1 MNKLANYSYRDIKC
15 IIVVVHVFFFCVFEN
30 FSPMVLLH
38 VKSIADTGSAP
49 NSAQSMQVKFKSRQA
64 VYEARGYQN
73 VNFSETDT
81 LTNCMEINQASFSFA
96 RSLTDVNTLN
106 RFDSLGEPVI
116 FGEDIDTPNNIFPLW
131 TLDPLRY
138 ETVYLNDDPS
148 QPQLQ
153 IRSCPFL
160 KTLFV
165 HPDRGS
171 FSPLPPRTENFFPF
185 FCSLSFSFFSSVSI
199 FSMSSC
205 SVLSPSL
212 LSRSMF

>member
-1 MNKLANYSYRDIKC
+1 M
-15 IIVVVHVFFFCVFEN
+15 FFFSVCLKISLPWSSFY
-30 FSPMVLLH
+30 

-153 IRSCPFL
+153 IRSCPF
-160 KTLFV
+160 
-165 HPDRGS
+165 
-171 FSPLPPRTENFFPF
+171 FF
-185 FCSLSFSFFSSVSI
+185 FSFFHRESDLFVCV
-199 FSMSSC
+199 F
-205 SVLSPSL
+205 
-212 LSRSMF
+212 